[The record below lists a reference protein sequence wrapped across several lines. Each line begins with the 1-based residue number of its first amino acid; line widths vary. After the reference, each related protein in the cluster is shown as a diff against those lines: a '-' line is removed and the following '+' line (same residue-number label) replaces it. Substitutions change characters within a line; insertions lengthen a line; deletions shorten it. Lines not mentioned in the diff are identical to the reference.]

1 MVRFR
6 VEFGGGGH
14 DDDELSISV
23 LISKRVSSKERRNST
38 RLYNCLI
45 PTMDPPPL
53 ALTSNYDLGK
63 VIGRGSYSHVRLATE
78 TKPSTSSAA
87 ECVVKVIEKCGL
99 VTREEKEMPRREIEA
114 LNVLMSHPNVTK
126 LRCWFEDSANYYLVL
141 DYARMGSLKD
151 KLGSG
156 KYPYGLDERIMRPIM
171 KQLLG
176 VLAFM
181 HDEKGWV
188 FLLLFR
194 AQTPVNFTN

>member
-14 DDDELSISV
+14 DELSISV
-23 LISKRVSSKERRNST
+23 LISKRALSFSKVEI

-45 PTMDPPPL
+45 PTMDPPPPPPL